1 MIDKIRL
8 HARGELQ
15 QRKKEHG
22 IADRTDILTIS
33 DLMDFDEGR
42 FAEATKTA

>member
-1 MIDKIRL
+1 L
-8 HARGELQ
+8 E